1 MITIM
6 MMIFDLFVVR
16 FFNVFLME
24 EQITHIYS
32 LLDTLQESTQIL
44 QSVVNCNHQYYSVL
58 FFDK

>member
-6 MMIFDLFVVR
+6 MMIFYLFVVR

-24 EQITHIYS
+24 EQITRIYS

-58 FFDK
+58 F